1 MNRFDIHADDYA
13 LSVHSDDDILHLCG
27 NGNLDSISII
37 PNLSI
42 FESAVQKFK
51 EMQQKT
57 AKKILVSV
65 HLNFME
71 GFPCAERNLIPDLVD
86 ENGLFSVSWGKLL
99 LWNYNPFVRA
109 KIRRQLKTEILAQ
122 IQKCLR
128 HGICD
133 KTALRLDSH
142 QHPHMIPLVFE
153 AVLEAATELEKDGC
167 SVSYIRNTHDP
178 ILFYRGKN
186 LFSLNTVKCLILN
199 FYSVRVAR
207 CLKLRNMNTNYL
219 CGVYYSSQ
227 MDCRIKDVL
236 PIFSRKA
243 EKKGLSIELLFHP
256 RHNA

>member
-1 MNRFDIHADDYA
+1 MNGRTE
-13 LSVHSDDDILHLCG
+13 V
-27 NGNLDSISII
+27 
-37 PNLSI
+37 
-42 FESAVQKFK
+42 
-51 EMQQKT
+51 
-57 AKKILVSV
+57 
-65 HLNFME
+65 
-71 GFPCAERNLIPDLVD
+71 DLMD
-86 ENGLFSVSWGKLL
+86 
-99 LWNYNPFVRA
+99 
-109 KIRRQLKTEILAQ
+109 
-122 IQKCLR
+122 
-128 HGICD
+128 
-133 KTALRLDSH
+133 
-142 QHPHMIPLVFE
+142 
-153 AVLEAATELEKDGC
+153 C

-256 RHNA
+256 GTMLENELTAEFQKQGFNDFHISDGRKTEFCTVQSLAESKIR